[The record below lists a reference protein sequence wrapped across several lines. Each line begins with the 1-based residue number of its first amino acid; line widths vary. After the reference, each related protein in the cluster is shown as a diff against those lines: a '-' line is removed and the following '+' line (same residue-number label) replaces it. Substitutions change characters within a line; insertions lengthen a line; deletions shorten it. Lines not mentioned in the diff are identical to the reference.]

1 MPQMVALTRPSTT
14 SQRRWRHVS
23 IEDVECILKVGSHLQ
38 QSFFDVEFSFHAQ
51 LKQIRIPQH
60 AGYAWI
66 CATWLWTARCF
77 LRAWNHLRFAGTF
90 GLKQWASGRS
100 KSLQQSECWWG
111 STAARVYVCV
121 YIYTASLRHCHSSHT
136 DDKEPPNG
144 TESHAGSRLR
154 RSWQKWCDQCW
165 KRGSEGDGA
174 MGCKFISNISSDFN
188 LR

>member
-77 LRAWNHLRFAGTF
+77 LRASNHLRFAGTF

-111 STAARVYVCV
+111 STAARLWD
-121 YIYTASLRHCHSSHT
+121 TAIPATQTIKSHPTAQSHT
-136 DDKEPPNG
+136 RGRGWEDLGRNDATNAGKED
-144 TESHAGSRLR
+144 
-154 RSWQKWCDQCW
+154 QK
-165 KRGSEGDGA
+165 A
-174 MGCKFISNISSDFN
+174 MGRWGVNSFQIFQVTSIFGSNYM
-188 LR
+188 